1 MELDPKFLD
10 MVDITCVITCI
21 GGLRPEHRVES
32 ADLQG
37 ARLPEKAVQH
47 INFCPN
53 FPPDRMR
60 FSQLIKDIEQH
71 PSVLIH
77 CKMGH
82 KRSVI
87 TASAI
92 GLATGLYST
101 MEELEAHLQREERQL
116 DQREWDMIQQ
126 LLEQAGQVS

>member
-10 MVDITCVITCI
+10 MVDITCVVTCI
-21 GGLRPEHRVES
+21 GGLRPEHRVDSEY
-32 ADLQG
+32 LQG
-37 ARLPEKAVQH
+37 SRLPDKAVQH

-53 FPPDRMR
+53 FPPDRKR
-60 FSQLIKDIEQH
+60 FSQLIKDIQQH

-77 CKMGH
+77 CKMGQ

-101 MEELEAHLQREERQL
+101 MDDLETHLRHEERQL
-116 DQREWDMIQQ
+116 DEREWEMIQQ
-126 LLEQAGQVS
+126 LLEQMT